1 MIHAG
6 ALGNVPEF
14 FAGEIGWRRVEAI
27 FSDVGIPVGV
37 TQHPEWRVPWSAVS
51 AVIENCARA
60 VGDASIGLV
69 LCRHTSLDTYGT
81 WGQYLRSAP
90 TLRDALHRGCG
101 TIDFHSPGDA
111 IALVR
116 VPGRLRLYY
125 RFAVLGGFG
134 SDNASYCAAAVLLSL
149 VRAYAGPA
157 WTPRRLQ
164 LSLTGTGSESAISE
178 TFSCDVILGG
188 AAIAFDIPDDVLDIP
203 RPPSRLRAVTLA
215 DVERARRSHPPVTL
229 SDAVVDVLRVQLL
242 DDAPALDRV
251 ARILDM
257 GPRRL
262 QRALE
267 VEGVSYR
274 ALERRIVIGRAQ
286 EMLRDG
292 HSVTETATC
301 LHYASPNHFS
311 RAFVRETGTTPGE
324 FRRSNANPKRDCA
337 SPMDGTLRSKSASPQ
352 GATGSGPPDDI
363 QGFPT
368 ADAGPMVLPMGAI
381 DGR

>member
-1 MIHAG
+1 MKPAMIHAG

-69 LCRHTSLDTYGT
+69 LCRHTSLDTYGA

-90 TLRDALHRGCG
+90 TLRDALHRGYR
-101 TIDFHSPGDA
+101 TLHFHSPGDA

-134 SDNASYCAAAVLLSL
+134 SDNASYCAASVMLSMI
-149 VRAYAGPA
+149 RAYAGPA

-164 LSLTGTGSESAISE
+164 LSVPGIRNESAISE
-178 TFSCDVILGG
+178 AFSCDVVLGG
-188 AAIAFDIPDDVLDIP
+188 SAIAFDIPDDVLDLP

-242 DDAPALDRV
+242 DHAPALDRV

-267 VEGVSYR
+267 VESVSYR
-274 ALERRIVIGRAQ
+274 ELERRMVIGRAQ
-286 EMLRDG
+286 DMLRDG

-301 LHYASPNHFS
+301 LYYASPNHFS
-311 RAFVRETGTTPGE
+311 RAFVKATGTTPGE
-324 FRRSNANPKRDCA
+324 FRRRNANPKRDCA
-337 SPMDGTLRSKSASPQ
+337 LP
-352 GATGSGPPDDI
+352 I
-363 QGFPT
+363 E
-368 ADAGPMVLPMGAI
+368 ADQRGRKAIPLKARPVLDRPKTSQ
-381 DGR
+381 DFQQ